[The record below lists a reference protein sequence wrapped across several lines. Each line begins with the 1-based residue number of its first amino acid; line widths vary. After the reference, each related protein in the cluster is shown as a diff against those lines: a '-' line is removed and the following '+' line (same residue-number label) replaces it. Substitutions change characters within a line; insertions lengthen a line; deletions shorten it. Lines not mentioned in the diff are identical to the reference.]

1 MSEENTCDN
10 SLNYQYNS
18 NDDKKQTTIVLD
30 YDLNSDERKEIFQN
44 YDLILCEKCNHK
56 IDKKYN
62 YYYYCK
68 SCYEKETG
76 VERSRIEYGKCQE
89 CFQVL
94 TEYRCELCIRKH
106 FQQDFDKWTSR
117 NEGIDKLIQ
126 DIRLT
131 KHIRGI
137 LEWIPYDKFN
147 DIKYIAEGGFAKVY
161 SATWTDGEIIKWDH
175 KSNNWKRKGPK
186 KVALKVFNNSSNL
199 SEDFINEVFNIKYN

>member
-30 YDLNSDERKEIFQN
+30 YDLDRDERVEIFQN

-56 IDKKYN
+56 IDNKYP
-62 YYYYCK
+62 YYCE
-68 SCYEKETG
+68 SCYEIETDL
-76 VERSRIEYGKCQE
+76 EKNRIEYGKCQE

-94 TEYRCELCIRKH
+94 TEYLCLSCTRKH
-106 FQQDFDKWTSR
+106 FQQDFDKWTSG

-126 DIRLT
+126 DIQLT
-131 KHIRGI
+131 KDIKYI
-137 LEWIPYDKFN
+137 LEWIPYDKFS

-161 SATWTDGEIIKWDH
+161 SATWTDGFIEKWDQ
-175 KSNNWKRKGPK
+175 KSNNWKRRGPT

-199 SEDFINEVFNIKYN
+199 SEDFMNEVCIIKYH